1 MKMELLN
8 LMKILKED
16 LKIVLNFTQNVN
28 IMKWW
33 FQEMYINEKEYLI
46 MI

>member
-33 FQEMYINEKEYLI
+33 F
-46 MI
+46 